1 MSHRCVLGGVRSAAS
16 GSGLGLHPFET
27 KPTQGI
33 KAPKQDIDLVGERLK
48 RLKKE
53 LPQ

>member
-1 MSHRCVLGGVRSAAS
+1 
-16 GSGLGLHPFET
+16 LHPFET

-33 KAPKQDIDLVGERLK
+33 KTPKKDIDLVGERLK
-48 RLKKE
+48 RLKEE